1 LALTPRAR
9 KQLAAA
15 EKREREIIDRAIMAL
30 ADNPRGGDVH
40 QLQGSSLFRKR
51 AGDWRIIFA
60 MRARERMVV
69 VASIERRGTNT
80 Y

>member
-1 LALTPRAR
+1 MLTPRAR

-30 ADNPRGGDVH
+30 AENPRGGDAH
-40 QLQGSSLFRKR
+40 QLHGSSLLRKR
-51 AGDWRIIFA
+51 AGDWRILFRIF
-60 MRARERMVV
+60 ARERMVV
-69 VASIERRGTNT
+69 VAAIERRSSTT